1 MAPWLAAAGAFVV
14 SLDSMM
20 NIAFPSMA
28 SAFAIPAETI
38 RWVIICYTAV
48 YAITAFA
55 GGAVADLVGYMR
67 VFRAGVA
74 LTALALLAGGCAPTF
89 EWLLA
94 ARVVQGFSAGLI
106 YGTAPGI
113 VTLAAAPERRGR
125 ALGAFNGAIALG
137 FALGPLPAGMLVDVF
152 GWRAVMFARVP
163 FALAV
168 LAGTFALHIG
178 RAYGGTRRLVR
189 LADMRRAPVPV
200 ACVLAFLA
208 YAGIFAI
215 VL

>member
-106 YGTAPGI
+106 FGTPPRLLAP
-113 VTLAAAPERRGR
+113 AAAPGRRGR
-125 ALGAFNGAIALG
+125 APGAVNGAV
-137 FALGPLPAGMLVDVF
+137 PARF
-152 GWRAVMFARVP
+152 SPRP
-163 FALAV
+163 
-168 LAGTFALHIG
+168 
-178 RAYGGTRRLVR
+178 
-189 LADMRRAPVPV
+189 PPP
-200 ACVLAFLA
+200 
-208 YAGIFAI
+208 
-215 VL
+215 